1 VIDNLLLG
9 FSIVLQWQNLAYAFV
24 GAFVGTLIGVLP
36 GIGPLAAIAMLLPV
50 TFTLEPTSGLIM
62 LAGIYYGAQYGGST
76 TAILINMPGENSS
89 VVTCLDGYRLA
100 RKGQAGPALAVAA
113 LASFFAGSIA
123 TCVIAFGAPML
134 AESALSFGAPEYF
147 ALMVLGLIAAVS
159 LSSSSFIKAVAMVI
173 LGLFL
178 GLVGTDLNSG
188 TLRFTFGIGELYEGI
203 EFVSLAIGLFALGEI
218 IANLESKQDR
228 SIISGKI
235 TNLMPT
241 LADLRAAV
249 GPAFRGTII
258 GSTLGL
264 LPGGGALI
272 SSFAAY
278 AVEKRVSGRTGE
290 PFGTGRIEGVAA
302 PEAANN
308 AGAQT
313 SFIPMLT
320 LGLPSNALMALMLGG
335 LLVHGITPGPDLIR
349 TKPDLFWGVV
359 TSMWIGNLMLV
370 VLNLPLVGIWV
381 RLLRVP
387 YGILFPAIVL
397 LACIGVYCTN
407 LKSLDVI
414 FAAGFGVVGYLLRKL
429 DCDITAVA
437 LSFVLGPL
445 MEQYFRRSLLLS
457 RGDPAIFLN
466 RPYSAGLLALAVV
479 LILFQAF
486 SFVRDARQKYFAEDE
501 V

>member
-1 VIDNLLLG
+1 MLENLALG
-9 FSIVLQWQNLAYAFV
+9 FSIVFVPANLGYAFL
-24 GAFVGTLIGVLP
+24 GAFLGTLIGVLP
-36 GIGPLAAIAMLLPV
+36 GIGPLAAISMLLPV
-50 TFTLEPTSGLIM
+50 TFTLDPTSGLIM

-89 VVTCLDGYRLA
+89 VVTCLDGHAMA
-100 RKGQAGPALAVAA
+100 RQGRAGPALAIAA
-113 LASFFAGSIA
+113 LASFMAGTIA
-123 TCVIAFGAPML
+123 TCVIAFGAPLL
-134 AESALSFGAPEYF
+134 AELALDFGAPEYF

-159 LSSSSFIKAVAMVI
+159 LSSSSFIKAIAMVV

-178 GLVGTDLNSG
+178 GLVGTDINSG
-188 TLRFTFGIGELYEGI
+188 TVRFTFGVSELFEGI
-203 EFVSLAIGLFALGEI
+203 EFVSLAIGLFALTEI
-218 IANLESKQDR
+218 ALNLEKTQDR
-228 SIISGKI
+228 TLLTTKI
-235 TNLMPT
+235 KNLFPSFRDIRT
-241 LADLRAAV
+241 AFL
-249 GPAFRGTII
+249 PALRGTGI
-258 GSTLGL
+258 GSVLGL

-278 AVEKRVSGRTGE
+278 AIEKKVSGRHGE

-349 TKPDLFWGVV
+349 TKPDIFWGVV
-359 TSMWIGNLMLV
+359 ASMWIGNFMLV
-370 VLNLPLVGIWV
+370 ILNLPMVGLWV

-387 YGILFPAIVL
+387 YGVLFPAIVL

-407 LKSLDVI
+407 LKPLDVML
-414 FAAGFGVVGYLLRKL
+414 AAGFGMTGFVLRKL
-429 DCDITAVA
+429 GCDITAVA
-437 LSFVLGPL
+437 LAFVLGPL
-445 MEQYFRRSLLLS
+445 LEQYFRRSLLLS
-457 RGDPAIFLN
+457 RGDPMIFLN
-466 RPYSAGLLALAVV
+466 KPIAAALLTLAVI

-486 SFVRDARQKYFAEDE
+486 SFVRKARTKYFAEDE
-501 V
+501 